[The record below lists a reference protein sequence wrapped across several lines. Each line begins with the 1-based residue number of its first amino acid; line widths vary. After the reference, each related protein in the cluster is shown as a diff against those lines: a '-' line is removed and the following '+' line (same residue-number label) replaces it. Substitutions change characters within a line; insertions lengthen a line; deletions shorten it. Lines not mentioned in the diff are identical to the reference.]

1 MVPPLSLL
9 LAAVAAAARPVVV
22 ELYTAKGC
30 AACRPAERAVRQID
44 GSPGVI
50 LLTFPVTYW
59 DLQMRDSDARA
70 AFTARQRRYARIA
83 KREAYTPQFVVG
95 GRFAFSDPARLN
107 GALAAG
113 QADRGPTIEAR
124 GATLT
129 IGADAIMAR
138 PATVWLAHVRASS
151 RSAPYRARTHERRMG
166 LVTSIQAIGS
176 WRGVIARLRLPPPRS
191 PVERIVLVQGDEGGV
206 IVAAAR
212 LP

>member
-9 LAAVAAAARPVVV
+9 LAVVTAAAQPVVV

-30 AACRPAERAVRQID
+30 AACIPAERALWRMD
-44 GSPGVI
+44 GRPGVI

-59 DLQMRDSDARA
+59 DAQMRDPDARPV
-70 AFTARQRRYARIA
+70 FTARQMRYARIA

-113 QADRGPTIEAR
+113 RADRGPTIEAR

-129 IGADAIMAR
+129 IGADAVMAR
-138 PATVWLAHVRASS
+138 SSTVWLANVRASS
-151 RSAPYRARTHERRMG
+151 RPAQDRTQPHERRVG
-166 LVTSIQAIGS
+166 LVASIKAIGS
-176 WRGVIARLRLPPPRS
+176 WRGAAVRIRLPPRRS
-191 PVERIVLVQGDEGGV
+191 TLERVVLVQGDEGGA